1 MAYADPQSVTVAGS
15 AKSLPR
21 VGSDSS
27 LDGKFQSAD
36 GKYILSVKH
45 TNGSRNRHV
54 VQLKLD
60 DTVAN
65 PLVPDQNVV
74 VSTWTHIVIDA
85 PRNGL
90 SSTQIT
96 DISNALQVW
105 ATPANLT
112 KLVGGEV

>member
-21 VGSDSS
+21 VGSDTS
-27 LDGKFQSAD
+27 LEGKFSSAD
-36 GKYILSVKH
+36 GKYSLSVKH
-45 TNGSRNRHV
+45 QNGSRNRHV
-54 VQLKLD
+54 VQLKFD

-74 VSTWTHIVIDA
+74 VSTWTHIVVDA

-90 SSTQIT
+90 SSTSIT
-96 DISNALQVW
+96 DISNAIIAW
-105 ATPANLT
+105 ATAANLT